1 MGHQGAP
8 QGAVYVVEAPT
19 KKTEDMKEFYHVKVA
34 IVLGVLHI
42 ICGIVALSSGIAFSV
57 IWHPINGLL
66 FGGTWTCVFFFIS
79 GGLAIGGAQ
88 SGRRCLV
95 VATMV
100 MSIISAIFAG
110 IAIILS
116 ALFLPWP
123 NTLIGATMLILGIT
137 SASLTCRPLC
147 RRSSKQGMVHH
158 QPNQMHFQPN
168 QVTSPMHSKPNH
180 IDSQTHLQVHM
191 VNMAATTTTQNA
203 ALNYPRQAQ
212 HPIWVQVN
220 CLFF

>member
-42 ICGIVALSSGIAFSV
+42 ICGIVALSSEIA
-57 IWHPINGLL
+57 LL
-66 FGGTWTCVFFFIS
+66 VNDQPLILGGTWTSVFFFIS
-79 GGLAIGGAQ
+79 GGLAIGGAR
-88 SGRRCLV
+88 SGRRRLV

-110 IAIILS
+110 IFIIMS

-191 VNMAATTTTQNA
+191 VNMAPTTTAQTA

-212 HPIWVQVN
+212 QPIWVQVN
-220 CLFF
+220 LA